1 MESDKTTTD
10 KVAEPPKT
18 DLDYYSRPENYE
30 GSNLTNIKRFNFAKQ
45 KEEKS
50 KIDGDKNKKEKK
62 DGYELFKRYRHI
74 LVGYLDADV
83 ESDDGESSEEELEGE
98 INSKIVEL
106 EDHSIITGDTSD
118 EQANSDN
125 RPDSQEKTPDL
136 CTEQIKTPD
145 TPADSGYRT
154 GRDGSLSTT
163 PVEMP
168 SESSPEFGLKRGSFS
183 TRSSVQLKQNKL
195 SQELR
200 TRAVSICLITCVSL
214 SLRVSQY
221 LMTTYI

>member
-1 MESDKTTTD
+1 MESDKTATQ
-10 KVAEPPKT
+10 KVADPPKT

-62 DGYELFKRYRHI
+62 NGYELLKRYRHI

-83 ESDDGESSEEELEGE
+83 ESDDAESSEEELEGE
-98 INSKIVEL
+98 IDSKNVEL
-106 EDHSIITGDTSD
+106 EDSCIIIGDTSD
-118 EQANSDN
+118 DQTKSDNN
-125 RPDSQEKTPDL
+125 RPDSPQKSPDL
-136 CTEQIKTPD
+136 CIEPIKTPD

-200 TRAVSICLITCVSL
+200 TRAVSIC
-214 SLRVSQY
+214 
-221 LMTTYI
+221 

>member
-1 MESDKTTTD
+1 MDSDKTATE
-10 KVAEPPKT
+10 KVPDPPKT

-83 ESDDGESSEEELEGE
+83 ESDDAESSEEELEGE
-98 INSKIVEL
+98 MNSKNEQI
-106 EDHSIITGDTSD
+106 EDQSIIIGDTCD
-118 EQANSDN
+118 EQTKSDN
-125 RPDSQEKTPDL
+125 RPDSQQKTPDL
-136 CTEQIKTPD
+136 CIEPIKTPE

-200 TRAVSICLITCVSL
+200 TRAVSIC
-214 SLRVSQY
+214 
-221 LMTTYI
+221 